1 MAAGRVKIYF
11 GNPGRGIMENNE
23 REALRIKHCSADT
36 QQGRHYCRRCL
47 DPYPCDVIK
56 VLDELD
62 QVANA
67 AEIYG
72 ITVKH
77 LTERNIESKVLA
89 VIHAYDETAESKLA
103 RIWQILGEKA

>member
-1 MAAGRVKIYF
+1 MT
-11 GNPGRGIMENNE
+11 PDE
-23 REALRIKHCSADT
+23 RQALRDKHHLDL
-36 QQGRHYCRRCL
+36 GKYCNWCDSGPFGKSVL
-47 DPYPCDVIK
+47 WPCDVIK

-62 QVANA
+62 RVANA

-72 ITVKH
+72 ITIKH

-89 VIHAYDETAESKLA
+89 VIHAYDETAESKLS